1 MLSTPTLDVD
11 EGGQAAYTVKLQT
24 QPTTTVTVTVSS
36 GDTGAATVSGPTL
49 RFTPSNWDTEQTVTA
64 RGVND
69 GDSDGEFVT
78 ITNTASERRV
88 RGRDRDGLALRR

>member
-1 MLSTPTLDVD
+1 MD

-49 RFTPSNWDTEQTVTA
+49 RFTPSNWDTEQTVT
-64 RGVND
+64 V
-69 GDSDGEFVT
+69 
-78 ITNTASERRV
+78 ERR
-88 RGRDRDGLALRR
+88 R